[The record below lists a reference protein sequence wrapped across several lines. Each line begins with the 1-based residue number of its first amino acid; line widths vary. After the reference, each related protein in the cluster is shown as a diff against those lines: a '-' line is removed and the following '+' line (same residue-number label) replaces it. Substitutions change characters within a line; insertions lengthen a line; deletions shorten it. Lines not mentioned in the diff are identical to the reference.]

1 MSVKHFSPT
10 FLDIYRL
17 GSEKEFIF
25 DCGSEKAAYY
35 MRWQLHKLRREMR
48 KENHWLTPVAET
60 VTISLSGTS
69 IIAHPRDSNIE
80 EKLMKALKEQ
90 GLRKEVI

>member
-1 MSVKHFSPT
+1 MNVRHFSPH

-25 DCGSEKAAYY
+25 DCGTEKAAHYL
-35 MRWQLHKLRREMR
+35 RWQLHKLRREMR

-60 VTISLSGTS
+60 VTISISGTS

-80 EKLMKALKEQ
+80 EKLKRALKEQ

>member
-1 MSVKHFSPT
+1 MSVKHFSPH

-25 DCGSEKAAYY
+25 DCGTEKAAMY
-35 MRWQLHKLRREMR
+35 MRWRLHNLRREMR

-60 VTISLSGTS
+60 VVISISGTS
-69 IIAHPRDSNIE
+69 IIAHPRDSDIE
-80 EKLMKALKEQ
+80 EKLKKALKEQ
-90 GLRKEVI
+90 GLRKEIL